1 MKLKRSF
8 SVSLLIVFSV
18 ISFSCSSNLTLVPG
32 ETSAKISNIYTEY
45 YNLGESYF
53 KLEDY
58 STAIK
63 YYSLAM
69 NNRKN
74 YWASYYKLAKCY
86 VYQNNWNEALPMYKK
101 LLKRDQNNN
110 SLKAGLAYIYL
121 MQNDFN
127 NSFSLYKELLE
138 IENTNKDY
146 LENIIALL
154 LSDEKR
160 LEKNEDSFNQYFQV
174 LQENYPDNENIIK
187 FQNKYNELKG
197 IEEQN
202 SEEVDSEIETDS
214 LDIAIS
220 D

>member
-1 MKLKRSF
+1 M
-8 SVSLLIVFSV
+8 
-18 ISFSCSSNLTLVPG
+18 
-32 ETSAKISNIYTEY
+32 
-45 YNLGESYF
+45 GESYF

-202 SEEVDSEIETDS
+202 SEEVDSEIDTDS